1 MRALR
6 HPLLHGAL
14 AVLLGALFLYAAT
27 DKIAKP
33 AEFAKIVYHYRLVGP
48 SHTLGYIPA
57 NTLAVT
63 LPWVEA
69 VAGLLLILGLW
80 RREAAATISALLLV
94 FPIAVGQAL
103 LRGINVENCGCFG
116 VGNSGRGAGLLLILE
131 DLGMLGVSLFLTL
144 VTPAPWRRVDGPD
157 RAL

>member
-1 MRALR
+1 VRALR

-14 AVLLGALFLYAAT
+14 AVLLGALFLYAAK
-27 DKIAKP
+27 DKIAQP

-48 SHTLGYIPA
+48 NHTLGYVPA

-69 VAGLLLILGLW
+69 VTGGLLILGLW
-80 RREAAATISALLLV
+80 RREAAAIVSAMLV
-94 FPIAVGQAL
+94 VFLIAVGQAL
-103 LRGINVENCGCFG
+103 LRGINIENCGCFG
-116 VGNSGRGAGLLLILE
+116 VGDSGRGAGLLLILE
-131 DLGMLGVSLFLTL
+131 DLSLLGVSLFLTL
-144 VTPAPWRRVDGPD
+144 LTPAPWRRVDGPD